1 MAERDELMEVIDKL
15 GQPEVREAL
24 VKAVDLLANLE
35 RSGLLDLLIA
45 LTDED
50 VVKRIVQLVM
60 TTGTMKLADNLPE
73 LLDKLGAIAATLAE
87 PAEPL
92 GITGLLESLKD
103 PAVARG
109 LSRLVTVLRA
119 LGGD

>member
-1 MAERDELMEVIDKL
+1 MSEGNEPMGIVDKL
-15 GQPEVREAL
+15 GQPEVRRAL

-35 RSGLLDLLIA
+35 RSGLLDLLVA
-45 LTDED
+45 VTDED
-50 VVKRIVQLVM
+50 VVRRVVQLVM
-60 TTGTMKLADNLPE
+60 ATGTMKLADNLPG
-73 LLDKLGAIAATLAE
+73 LLDKLGAVAATLAE

-109 LSRLVTVLRA
+109 LSRLVAVLRV
-119 LGGD
+119 LGED